1 MRGSEWADKDGV
13 HLPARVVL
21 AFTAAAS
28 VALTV
33 GFLTGRRG
41 PDLRRTYRIGFQH
54 APPRQYVD
62 RNGRPYGSGI
72 EIISAAARRTG
83 VKLEW
88 VQVPEGPDR
97 ALTEGSIDLWPVL
110 NRIPER
116 SHLHIT
122 EPYLEIS
129 YSLVSLR
136 SGGGLNAEN
145 LAGHPVGVIQGL
157 AALIARKQ
165 LPKARQE
172 VLGGVAELVGA
183 VCDGKIKAAVIADS
197 IAHASLF
204 KKPDGCQLRMSPLP
218 GARLWAG
225 IGATP
230 KNPAAIPV
238 ADLLRR
244 EISAMARDG
253 TFSTISLKWYGYPT
267 IEALT
272 VESLTQ
278 IRRQM
283 RVQTAGLAVLSGAMV
298 SLIWMAVRLRSAR
311 RAADRA
317 AAAKSEFLA
326 NMSHEIRTPMNGI
339 IGMTEL
345 VLDTRLNAEQREY
358 LTTVKTCADSLL
370 TILNDILDFS
380 KVEAGKLALA
390 SVEFALRDCVADVL
404 HTLAFRA
411 HEKGLELIGHTLA
424 EVPDGL
430 VGDPGRLRQIL
441 LNLVGNAIKFTDEG
455 EILVRVW
462 PEAHSGD
469 RVSLHFMVADTGIGI
484 LKEKQQAIFAPF
496 EQAGA
501 ATSRKY
507 GGTGLGLAISTNL
520 VNLMAGRI
528 RVESPWRD
536 EDGKRMV
543 SGSAFH
549 FTATFG
555 VQAVQAEAPRHIVSL
570 AGIPILVADD
580 HAVNRLMLS
589 EVLRGWGMAPT
600 CVEDGSAALQAVEQA
615 QASGTPFPIVALDFD
630 MPRMDGCE
638 VAARIRQI
646 PALAG
651 TKILLLTS
659 ADGREEVARGQKAGL
674 DARLR
679 KPIKRSDLLSA
690 ILSVFGAS
698 ASAAGQSE
706 PRHDPAAVH
715 YAPPLRVLLAEDNP
729 VNRRVASRLLEK
741 RGHTVLSAVNGAEAL
756 SLLNHEQIDLIL
768 MDVQMPVM
776 DGLQTTAAIRRKEEG
791 SGRRL
796 PIVAMTAYAM
806 DGDRERCLAAG
817 MDGYVAKP
825 VQPEELYRVIAEVAV
840 GTGNARKFSDRLTAS
855 P

>member
-1 MRGSEWADKDGV
+1 MA
-13 HLPARVVL
+13 
-21 AFTAAAS
+21 AAAS
-28 VALTV
+28 VALAL
-33 GFLTGRRG
+33 GSLRWRRG

-62 RNGRPYGSGI
+62 RHGRPYGPGI
-72 EIISAAARRTG
+72 ELISEAARRTG

-88 VQVPEGPDR
+88 VHVPEGPDR
-97 ALTEGSIDLWPVL
+97 ALTGGYTDLWPVV

-122 EPYLEIS
+122 EPYFEIS
-129 YSLVSLR
+129 YSLVSLS
-136 SGGGLNAEN
+136 SGGGLSADDV
-145 LAGHPVGVIQGL
+145 AGHPVGVIKGL
-157 AALIARKQ
+157 AAIIAHKH

-172 VLGGVAELVGA
+172 VLGGVAELVEA
-183 VCDGKIKAAVIADS
+183 VCGGKIKAAVIADS

-204 KKPDGCQLRMSPLP
+204 KKPEGCQLWMSPIP
-218 GARLWAG
+218 GARLWSG

-230 KNPAAIPV
+230 RNPAAIPV
-238 ADLLRR
+238 ADLLRQ

-272 VESLTQ
+272 VENLTEV
-278 IRRQM
+278 RRQM

-311 RAADRA
+311 LAAERAG
-317 AAAKSEFLA
+317 AAKSGFLA

-380 KVEAGKLALA
+380 KVEAGRLVLAP
-390 SVEFALRDCVADVL
+390 VEFALRDCVADVL

-411 HEKGLELIGHTLA
+411 HDKGLELIGHTLA

-441 LNLVGNAIKFTDEG
+441 LNLVGNAVKFTEEG
-455 EILVRVW
+455 EILVRIW

-469 RVSLHFMVADTGIGI
+469 RVSLYFTVADTGIGI
-484 LKEKQQAIFAPF
+484 PKEKQQAIFAPF
-496 EQAGA
+496 EQADA

-507 GGTGLGLAISTNL
+507 GGTGLGLAIASNL
-520 VNLMAGRI
+520 VHLMGGRI
-528 RVESPWRD
+528 WVESPWRD
-536 EDGKRMV
+536 EDGKRTV
-543 SGSAFH
+543 GGSAFH
-549 FTATFG
+549 FTATFR
-555 VQAVQAEAPRHIVSL
+555 VQPVQAEAPRQAVSL

-580 HAVNRLMLS
+580 HAPNRLILS
-589 EVLRGWGMAPT
+589 EMLRSWGMAPT
-600 CVEDGSAALQAVEQA
+600 CVEDGRAALEAMEQA
-615 QASGTPFPIVALDFD
+615 QASGKPFPIVALDFD

-638 VAARIRQI
+638 VAERVRQI

-659 ADGREEVARGQKAGL
+659 ADGREEIARGQKAGV

-679 KPIKRSDLLSA
+679 KPIKQSDLLSA

-698 ASAAGQSE
+698 ASVTGQAE
-706 PRHDPAAVH
+706 PRHDPAAVR
-715 YAPPLRVLLAEDNP
+715 YAAPLRILLAEDNP
-729 VNRRVASRLLEK
+729 VNRTVASRLLEK
-741 RGHTVLSAVNGAEAL
+741 RGHTVLPAVDGAEAL
-756 SLLNHEQIDLIL
+756 SLLERQEIDLVL
-768 MDVQMPVM
+768 MDIQMPVM
-776 DGLQTTAAIRRKEEG
+776 DGLQATAAIRRKEKG
-791 SGRRL
+791 GGRRL

-806 DGDRERCLAAG
+806 EGDRERCLAAG

-825 VQPEELYRVIAEVAV
+825 IQAEELYRVIAEVAV
-840 GTGNARKFSDRLTAS
+840 GTGAAR
-855 P
+855 